1 MHMLSIVHTYSG
13 AHIHWNACYAKFGFF
28 PVPGCQQRYLEPC
41 VEARASNAPL
51 AEPLA
56 VVTGAAALPHPEKV
70 EAGAKA
76 VSRRHEGWA
85 GEDAY
90 FCSAGR
96 CARAQWAAPD
106 APPGGPSLAELVKLE
121 LIWPSSNR

>member
-1 MHMLSIVHTYSG
+1 M
-13 AHIHWNACYAKFGFF
+13 
-28 PVPGCQQRYLEPC
+28 PGCQQRYLEPC
-41 VEARASNAPL
+41 VEARAADAPL

-96 CARAQWAAPD
+96 CAQALWAALD
-106 APPGGPSLAELVKLE
+106 APPGGPSLAELVTLKS
-121 LIWPSSNR
+121 IWPS